1 MKVTDNGRVLLV
13 EDALIGFRNFSGKA
27 GKYNKEGER
36 SFVVFLEP
44 DIARQLEEQEW
55 NIKWPKPLDGIPPE
69 EDTRLPYFN
78 VKVEFGDWP
87 PKVVMLIN
95 DNATLLSEDRVGE
108 LDTAELSRVD
118 LEINPYNWSVNGKS
132 GVKAYLRAIYAT
144 VDTAGFAAKY
154 GI

>member
-1 MKVTDNGRVLLV
+1 MNVTDNGKVLLI
-13 EDALIGFRNFSGKA
+13 EDATIGFRNFSGKP

-36 SFVVFLEP
+36 SFVVFLEE
-44 DIARQLEEQEW
+44 DVARELEAREW
-55 NIKWPKPLDGIPPE
+55 NIKWPKPKDDIPPE
-69 EDTRLPYFN
+69 EDTRQPYFK

-95 DNATLLSEDRVGE
+95 DNASLLNEDRVGE
-108 LDTAELSRVD
+108 LDVAELSKID
-118 LEINPYNWSVNGKS
+118 LEINPYHWSVNGKA

-144 VDTAGFAAKY
+144 VNTDGFAARY

>member
-1 MKVTDNGRVLLV
+1 MNVTDNGKVLLI
-13 EDALIGFRNFSGKA
+13 EDATIGFRNFSGKP

-36 SFVVFLEP
+36 SFVVFLEE
-44 DIARQLEEQEW
+44 DVARELEAREW
-55 NIKWPKPLDGIPPE
+55 NIKWPKPNDDILPE
-69 EDTRLPYFN
+69 EDTRQPYFR

-95 DNATLLSEDRVGE
+95 DNASLLNEDRVGE
-108 LDTAELSRVD
+108 LDTAELSKID
-118 LEINPYNWSVNGKS
+118 LEINPYHWSVNGKT

-144 VDTAGFAAKY
+144 VSTDGFAARY